1 MSTSSQRLRSIE
13 EINAKITSGDVTVY
27 TAHEFCNLVRHN
39 EDVNDVDVVTSGTK
53 GVMSGTYATL
63 SFKATAPNLF
73 ETAQMAWLN
82 DVPAIVGPCP
92 NERLGWLDLMVYGTA
107 VSRTDT
113 KYGGGHLFRDLVR
126 GKDVDF
132 EVLTSAGRY
141 ISGHT
146 TLDAMQFA
154 TLSATRNVFKNYN
167 AFFNAQDSCLRSIFS
182 VTCLHGPFREASFS
196 ECGEINPLEKDPQLE
211 TIGVGTKVLFNG
223 AVGFVTGM
231 ETRSSAEMPNLSGCA
246 QMRDMSP
253 KYVGGFNTSAGPDVF
268 CSWAIPIPIL
278 NERVLAHASRTDDQI
293 PLPIVDV
300 NGRQL
305 LGYAHYSDV
314 WNKGYRTLKHSKKVC
329 ADCAQCQVADN
340 CPTGAFKAFQ
350 GIDLKKC
357 VRCGVCLTIC
367 PRGALQG
374 DLGAIELGELRI
386 PVTLRQSDSYN
397 AERLTRNLKKS
408 IEKGEFSLSSPVQA
422 IKPK

>member
-1 MSTSSQRLRSIE
+1 
-13 EINAKITSGDVTVY
+13 
-27 TAHEFCNLVRHN
+27 
-39 EDVNDVDVVTSGTK
+39 
-53 GVMSGTYATL
+53 
-63 SFKATAPNLF
+63 
-73 ETAQMAWLN
+73 
-82 DVPAIVGPCP
+82 
-92 NERLGWLDLMVYGTA
+92 
-107 VSRTDT
+107 
-113 KYGGGHLFRDLVR
+113 
-126 GKDVDF
+126 
-132 EVLTSAGRY
+132 
-141 ISGHT
+141 
-146 TLDAMQFA
+146 MQFA

-167 AFFNAQDSCLRSIFS
+167 AFVNAQDSCLRSIFS

-196 ECGEINPLEKDPQLE
+196 GCGEINPLEKDPQLE

-278 NERVLAHASRTDDQI
+278 NERVLARASRTDDQI

-305 LGYAHYSDV
+305 LGYARYSDV
-314 WNKGYRTLKHSKKVC
+314 WTKGYRTLKHSKKVC

-386 PVTLRQSDSYN
+386 PVTLRQSDRYN
-397 AERLTRNLKKS
+397 AERLTRDLKKS